1 MNTTPRALR
10 LHIGFFGRCNAGKS
24 SLINA
29 ISGQNVVIVS
39 DVAGTTTDPV
49 VKSMEIGLLGPC
61 ALIDTAGFDDH
72 SALGDA
78 RREQAVRA
86 ADRSDVAV
94 LVCGA
99 QADYTME
106 KEWLAMFAQR
116 KVPVVVVLGKCDM
129 LVSATNTA
137 RTISDQLGRE
147 PLLVSAAE
155 GIGVDVLLEEIAKA
169 AGEVKSEERSIV
181 GDLVKSGDRVV
192 LVMPQDEQA
201 PKGRIIL
208 PQVQTLRELLD
219 RGCVA
224 LCCQT
229 DELAH
234 TLSSLAEPPQL
245 VITDSQVFD
254 RVAEVLPEGVP
265 LTSFSVLMA
274 CYKGDGVAFMEGAKV
289 IDALTEQ
296 SRVLIAEA
304 CTHAPASEDIGR
316 VKLPRLLRKRV
327 GEGLS
332 VYVVGGDDFPADLS
346 AYDLVI
352 HCGACMFNRRHVL
365 SRLASAASQGVPMTN
380 YGIAIAH
387 LQGVLP
393 KVVWPNKKNK

>member
-29 ISGQNVVIVS
+29 ISGQTVVIVS

-49 VKSMEIGLLGPC
+49 VKSMEIMGVGPC
-61 ALIDTAGFDDH
+61 ALIDTAGFDDR

-78 RREQAVRA
+78 RREQTVRA

-99 QADYTME
+99 QTDYSLE
-106 KEWLAMFAQR
+106 KEWLEMFEQR

-129 LVSATNTA
+129 LVSAESTA
-137 RTISDQLGRE
+137 LSIREQLGRE
-147 PLLVSAAE
+147 PLLVSAAAR
-155 GIGVDVLLEEIAKA
+155 IGVDALLGEITKV
-169 AGEVKSEERSIV
+169 AGDVKSAERSIM
-181 GDLVKSGDRVV
+181 GGLVKSGDRVV

-201 PKGRIIL
+201 PQGRIIL

-219 RGCVA
+219 RGCVS
-224 LCCQT
+224 LCCRPEELSQT
-229 DELAH
+229 LAGL
-234 TLSSLAEPPQL
+234 TTPPDL

-254 RVAEVLPEGVP
+254 RVAEVLPAGVP

-274 CYKGDGVAFMEGAKV
+274 CYKGDRDAFVEGAKV
-289 IDALTEQ
+289 VDSLTER

-304 CTHAPASEDIGR
+304 CSHAPASEDIGR

-332 VYVVGGDDFPADLS
+332 VDVVGGDDFPADLS
-346 AYDLVI
+346 HYDLVI

-365 SRLASAASQGVPMTN
+365 SRLERAEQQGVPMTN
-380 YGIAIAH
+380 YGMVLAH
-387 LQGVLP
+387 LMGVLP
-393 KVVWPNKKNK
+393 RVVMPE

>member
-29 ISGQNVVIVS
+29 ISGQTVVIVS

-49 VKSMEIGLLGPC
+49 VKSMEIGPLGPC
-61 ALIDTAGFDDH
+61 ALIDTAGFDDR
-72 SALGDA
+72 SVLGDA

-99 QADYTME
+99 QTDYSLE
-106 KEWLAMFAQR
+106 KEWLGMFEQR
-116 KVPVVVVLGKCDM
+116 KVPVIVVLGKSDM
-129 LVSATNTA
+129 LVSAESTA
-137 RTISDQLGRE
+137 HTIKGQLGRE
-147 PLLVSAAE
+147 PLMVSATE
-155 GIGVDVLLEEIAKA
+155 RGGIDTLLGEIAKVA
-169 AGEVKSEERSIV
+169 SEARSAERTIL
-181 GDLVKSGDRVV
+181 GNLVKSGDRVV

-219 RGCVA
+219 RGCVS
-224 LCCQT
+224 LCCRP
-229 DELAH
+229 DELPQ
-234 TLSSLAEPPQL
+234 TLAGLTTPPDL
-245 VITDSQVFD
+245 VVTDSQVFD
-254 RVAEVLPEGVP
+254 RVAEVVPAGVP

-274 CYKGDGVAFMEGAKV
+274 CYKGDREAFAEGARV
-289 IDALTEQ
+289 VDSLTEE

-304 CTHAPASEDIGR
+304 CGHAPANEDIGR

-332 VYVVGGDDFPADLS
+332 VDVVGGDDFPADVS
-346 AYDLVI
+346 GYDLVI

-365 SRLASAASQGVPMTN
+365 SRLAKAQQQGVPMTN
-380 YGIAIAH
+380 YGMVLAH
-387 LQGVLP
+387 LMGVLP
-393 KVVWPNKKNK
+393 RVVMPTE